1 METFLSKLDT
11 LLQLNFPPRVQA
23 VANVILLWVGFAYI
37 VGLITRFIMW
47 GGQWRRGPY
56 TVFLVGLTGSSVGFL
71 ALMMWRPL
79 ENFNPFSPAGLL
91 VSVIAAILSLMIYHL
106 FSLIFFKKKEG

>member
-1 METFLSKLDT
+1 MEAFLSKLDT

-23 VANVILLWVGFAYI
+23 VANVILIWVGFAYI
-37 VGLITRFIMW
+37 VGLITRLIIW

-71 ALMMWRPL
+71 ALMTWRPL
-79 ENFNPFSPAGLL
+79 ENFNPFSPAGLA
-91 VSVIAAILSLMIYHL
+91 VSVVAAILSLLVYQL
-106 FSLIFFKKKEG
+106 TSFIFFKKREG